1 MRRHEI
7 SVEQWVKI
15 KDLRPGEAG
24 DSGRAAEDNRLF
36 IKAVCWIARTGA
48 AWRDLPKRFGEWNL
62 AFQRFNRLCKR
73 GMWGCILDVWQDPDL
88 ECLML
93 DSTTVRAHQPAAR
106 AIQKKG
112 VDEALGR
119 SRGGFRIMLHLAVDA
134 EGRPL
139 ELTITPGQEHDIC

>member
-7 SVEQWVKI
+7 SDEQWVKT

-24 DSGRAAEDNRLF
+24 DPGRAAEDNRLF
-36 IKAVCWIARTGA
+36 IKAVYWIARTGA
-48 AWRDLPKRFGEWNL
+48 PWRDLPKRFGEWNL

-73 GMWGCILDVWQDPDL
+73 GMWGCILEVWQDPDL

-93 DSTTVRAHQPAAR
+93 GSTTIRAHQPAAR

-112 VDEALGR
+112 
-119 SRGGFRIMLHLAVDA
+119 ST
-134 EGRPL
+134 RPSADRVADSASCF
-139 ELTITPGQEHDIC
+139 TWPSTPRAAHST